1 MLHAFMYKTL
11 IHVKL
16 IENVNLYPRGTKNV
30 KQHWNGAFIIDNT
43 GFILLFWS
51 TTPLFRFLSPHI
63 ALCKVPH
70 YFNPL
75 SCLWNVSLKQLAVI
89 STLPAWMKVKRLH
102 QKWHL
107 HVKWG
112 YCLKDKWKHISSSCN
127 GLLWGLDWSSSWGD
141 KHLKEDKERLY
152 I

>member
-11 IHVKL
+11 IHDFVKL
-16 IENVNLYPRGTKNV
+16 TENVNLYPRGTKMLSNTEMG
-30 KQHWNGAFIIDNT
+30 HLSLIIQDLYL
-43 GFILLFWS
+43 ILFWS

-102 QKWHL
+102 Q
-107 HVKWG
+107 
-112 YCLKDKWKHISSSCN
+112 I
-127 GLLWGLDWSSSWGD
+127 
-141 KHLKEDKERLY
+141 
-152 I
+152 